1 MYINSVIQSQNY
13 YCMKYHARTH
23 FCILYCNVF
32 YRIVSFLVLLLYVG
46 VQGKSVQ
53 GYGRKISP
61 FKNIEYKFFVENKG
75 DRVLADYWSLAEEE
89 ELQSLKSVLP
99 ERQKGGNLV

>member
-13 YCMKYHARTH
+13 YCLKYHARTH
-23 FCILYCNVF
+23 ICILYCNVF

-61 FKNIEYKFFVENKG
+61 WARPFKNIEYKIFVENKG
-75 DRVLADYWSLAEEE
+75 DRVLADYRSLAEEE
-89 ELQSLKSVLP
+89 GASVT
-99 ERQKGGNLV
+99 QVSVA